1 MVALSRLLG
10 NKKSTTVQARDA
22 NYTLPGPER
31 LRQIAKTTFLKIRKI
46 PDRMIGIIV
55 ELIISR
61 LLLWFIEKK
70 NLSVLGFTPTRNRMM
85 NLCAGIL
92 LAALTCT
99 VYHILTTSFAGNGW
113 TLNKNFTIQR
123 TLSSVWWTLKSVLFE
138 ELIFRGALLYV
149 AIKKFGVKIACIIS
163 AACFGFYHWFSYNA
177 FGDPVQMVIIFFM
190 TGIFGLVLA
199 FAFAKTKSLY
209 LPVGLHFGWNLLNI
223 VVFSNGPLG
232 QQIFIKTNGN
242 QLQGILSLLVFLFQV
257 FALPLLT
264 FWYLKRFSGR
274 EPALAKG

>member
-1 MVALSRLLG
+1 
-10 NKKSTTVQARDA
+10 
-22 NYTLPGPER
+22 LPGPER

-232 QQIFIKTNGN
+232 QQIFYKDEWKSIAGYFIIARFLIPGVCITTFDF
-242 QLQGILSLLVFLFQV
+242 LVFKTV
-257 FALPLLT
+257 F
-264 FWYLKRFSGR
+264 W
-274 EPALAKG
+274 KGAGSC